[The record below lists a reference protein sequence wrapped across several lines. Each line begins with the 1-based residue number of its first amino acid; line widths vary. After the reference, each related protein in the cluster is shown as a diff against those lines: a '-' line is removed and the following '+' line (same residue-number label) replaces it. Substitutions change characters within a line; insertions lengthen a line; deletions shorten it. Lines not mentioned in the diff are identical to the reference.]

1 MKAARVVLI
10 VLAFLLLAAH
20 FSRAGSNVLA
30 GVSLVFPLMLLVRE
44 PWAGWTLRIA
54 LILGGFE
61 WLRTLVRLASQRRST
76 GGEWARMAVIL
87 GAVVLVTFLAAM
99 AVRVLPVALD
109 QEVPD
114 E

>member
-1 MKAARVVLI
+1 MKTTRVVLI

-44 PWAGWTLRIA
+44 PWARWTLRIA

-61 WLRTLVRLASQRRST
+61 WLRTLVRLVSQRRGT
-76 GGEWARMAVIL
+76 GDEWVRMTVIL

-109 QEVPD
+109 QEAPD

>member
-1 MKAARVVLI
+1 MKTARVVLI

-30 GVSLVFPLMLLVRE
+30 GVSLVFPLMLLLRE

-61 WLRTLVRLASQRRST
+61 WLRTLVRLVSQRRST
-76 GGEWARMAVIL
+76 GDEWVRMAVIL
-87 GAVVLVTFLAAM
+87 GAVALVTFLAAM
-99 AVRVLPVALD
+99 AVRVLPVALE
-109 QEVPD
+109 QEAPD
-114 E
+114 K

>member
-1 MKAARVVLI
+1 MKTTRVVLI

-30 GVSLVFPLMLLVRE
+30 GVSLIFPLMLLVRK

-54 LILGGFE
+54 LVLGGLE
-61 WLRTLVRLASQRRST
+61 WLRTLVRLTSQRRGT
-76 GGEWARMAVIL
+76 GDEWVRMAVIL
-87 GAVVLVTFLAAM
+87 GTVALVTLLAAL
-99 AVRVLPVALD
+99 AVRVLPPALD
-109 QEVPD
+109 QDAPD